1 MNRFTLNTVQKWK
14 VVMYASMLMVFLM
27 NFTLC
32 FNNAYLYNYIV
43 ALPPSVE
50 KRYFMFLVIY
60 LVYMFFHLLILIGAT
75 KSRSRLLYM
84 VPIYW
89 SLQIYW
95 LIAHYLTDYFP
106 KLPIIDLYKEFNA
119 WSYILGGVNNV
130 YFTDTEK
137 YAIILNSPY
146 ASYVI
151 ITRQDRILI
160 YVSIVFIILSVVCI
174 RKSKKSD
181 KK

>member
-106 KLPIIDLYKEFNA
+106 KLPIIDLK
-119 WSYILGGVNNV
+119 LR
-130 YFTDTEK
+130 T
-137 YAIILNSPY
+137 
-146 ASYVI
+146 
-151 ITRQDRILI
+151 
-160 YVSIVFIILSVVCI
+160 
-174 RKSKKSD
+174 
-181 KK
+181 